1 MDIIIYTLSD
11 GKEIRYVGK
20 TKNIEKRYKEH
31 IRESKQIKTYK
42 ERWVN
47 SVLRNGGTIFIES
60 LEIVDESLANES
72 EIFWINQLK
81 YWGFNLVNTTKGGD
95 GGSPMLGKN
104 HNEET
109 KKKMSETHKGKT
121 VIILEETKKKIS
133 EKLKGRIL
141 YKMTEEIKKK
151 ISEKLKGRKT
161 PWMEKPLSEETKKKI
176 SELKKGKITW
186 MKGRH
191 HTKESKK
198 ILSEKNK
205 NYKHTQDAKNKISEK
220 QKIKW
225 IIKTPNNDLL
235 EFFGYDSF
243 KEYVIKNSLDVSVE
257 TLKSYGKNKG
267 WVIENKIKLNN

>member
-1 MDIIIYTLSD
+1 
-11 GKEIRYVGK
+11 
-20 TKNIEKRYKEH
+20 
-31 IRESKQIKTYK
+31 
-42 ERWVN
+42 
-47 SVLRNGGTIFIES
+47 
-60 LEIVDESLANES
+60 
-72 EIFWINQLK
+72 
-81 YWGFNLVNTTKGGD
+81 
-95 GGSPMLGKN
+95 
-104 HNEET
+104 
-109 KKKMSETHKGKT
+109 
-121 VIILEETKKKIS
+121 
-133 EKLKGRIL
+133 
-141 YKMTEEIKKK
+141 
-151 ISEKLKGRKT
+151 
-161 PWMEKPLSEETKKKI
+161 MEKPLSEETKKKI
-176 SELKKGKITW
+176 SESKKGKITW

>member
-133 EKLKGRIL
+133 EKLKGR
-141 YKMTEEIKKK
+141 
-151 ISEKLKGRKT
+151 KT

-176 SELKKGKITW
+176 SESKKGKITW